1 MGLMPLALI
10 HAEIVSSMPAPCGLF
25 FARVC
30 HYQMNLLQYL
40 QAAGVPETLQAQA
53 LESLEQAREKARKV
67 APYKW
72 SAPLVMAW
80 VVPRLP
86 WEAENLPAR
95 YAKWDNDI
103 SINGDPWGWAQRED
117 GSWYRPAPLEDTPEA
132 RAACYWAEG
141 HHPRSRWARY
151 VWLGWRNKASKLA
164 HDLGAPASTPIA
176 FWGGEK
182 IGRSKAGVCVYRM
195 GDCWQIMAVEKKGPF
210 IVRRNVGW
218 KINNVRHNQ
227 HTVANVT
234 WITWS
239 LLRWKGE

>member
-1 MGLMPLALI
+1 
-10 HAEIVSSMPAPCGLF
+10 
-25 FARVC
+25 
-30 HYQMNLLQYL
+30 MNYEKYL
-40 QAAGVPETLQAQA
+40 TAAGVPETLQPEA
-53 LESLEQAREKARKV
+53 LASLQRAEEIASRV

-72 SAPLVMAW
+72 TAPLVMAW

-103 SINGDPWGWAQRED
+103 SINGDPWGWVQRED

-164 HDLGAPASTPIA
+164 KDLGAPIGAPIA
-176 FWGGEK
+176 FWGDEK
-182 IGRSKAGVCVYRM
+182 VGRAHPGVCVYRM
-195 GDCWQIMAVEKKGPF
+195 GDCWQIMSVEKKGPF

-218 KINNVRHNQ
+218 KINNVRDNQ
-227 HTVANVT
+227 HTTANVT

>member
-1 MGLMPLALI
+1 
-10 HAEIVSSMPAPCGLF
+10 
-25 FARVC
+25 
-30 HYQMNLLQYL
+30 MNLLKYL
-40 QAAGVPETLQAQA
+40 QAAGVPETLQPEA
-53 LESLEQAREKARKV
+53 LASLQRAEEIASRV

-72 SAPLVMAW
+72 TAPLVMAW
-80 VVPRLP
+80 VVPRLA
-86 WEAENLPAR
+86 WDAEALPAR

-132 RAACYWAEG
+132 REKCYWAKG

-151 VWLGWRNKASKLA
+151 VWLGWRNRASKLA
-164 HDLGAPASTPIA
+164 HDLGAPASDPIA
-176 FWGGEK
+176 FWGDPT
-182 IGRSKAGVCVYRM
+182 IGRGRAGVCVYRM
-195 GDCWQIMAVEKKGPF
+195 GDAWQIMAVEKKGPF

-218 KINNVRHNQ
+218 KINNVLHNQ
-227 HTVANVT
+227 HTTANVT

>member
-1 MGLMPLALI
+1 
-10 HAEIVSSMPAPCGLF
+10 
-25 FARVC
+25 
-30 HYQMNLLQYL
+30 MNLLKYL
-40 QAAGVPETLQAQA
+40 QAAGVPETLQPEA
-53 LESLEQAREKARKV
+53 LASLQRAEEIASRV

-86 WEAENLPAR
+86 WEAENLPER

-132 RAACYWAEG
+132 REQCYWAKG

-151 VWLGWRNKASKLA
+151 VWLGWRNRASKLA
-164 HDLGAPASTPIA
+164 HDLGAPASAPIA
-176 FWGGEK
+176 LWGDPT
-182 IGRSKAGVCVYRM
+182 IGRGRAGVCVYRM
-195 GDCWQIMAVEKKGPF
+195 GDAWQIMAVEKKGPF

-218 KINNVRHNQ
+218 KINNVLHNQ
-227 HTVANVT
+227 HTTANVT

-239 LLRWKGE
+239 LLRWKGEE

>member
-1 MGLMPLALI
+1 
-10 HAEIVSSMPAPCGLF
+10 MPAPCGLF

-30 HYQMNLLQYL
+30 HYQMNLLKYL

-53 LESLEQAREKARKV
+53 LESLGQAREKARKV
-67 APYKW
+67 SPYKW

-86 WEAENLPAR
+86 WEAENLPER

-132 RAACYWAEG
+132 REKCYWAKG
-141 HHPRSRWARY
+141 HHPRSKWARY

-164 HDLGAPASTPIA
+164 HDLGAPVSAPIA
-176 FWGGEK
+176 FWGDENV
-182 IGRSKAGVCVYRM
+182 GRAHPGVCVYRM

-218 KINNVRHNQ
+218 KINNVRDNQ
-227 HTVANVT
+227 HTTANVT

-239 LLRWKGE
+239 LLRWKGEE